1 MKRLSLILILI
12 LAIHIR
18 LFSQVESNLSITQKL
33 IDSSSVLITKVL
45 SNTDKIKLEI
55 TTPPNLVYLH
65 NSILKSFSEN
75 ITLSDSA
82 SILIIKYSLDKVEV
96 AYTNLEK
103 ENVLGNY
110 NAERNIK
117 ISGSY
122 IIFKNGESFLSDN
135 FILGHKDNYLIEELS
150 ELENPALP
158 FTQGKIPSEPLLSGL
173 FEPIIAVS
181 AIAVSIYLLF
191 SVRSK

>member
-12 LAIHIR
+12 FAVHIR
-18 LFSQVESNLSITQKL
+18 LFSQVESNLTITQKL
-33 IDSSSVLITKVL
+33 IDSSCVLITKVL
-45 SNTDKIKLEI
+45 SNANKIKLEI

-82 SILIIKYSLDKVEV
+82 SILIKYNLDKVEV

-110 NAERNIK
+110 HAERNIK
-117 ISGSY
+117 ISGNY
-122 IIFKNGESFLSDN
+122 IVFKNGESILSDN
-135 FILGHKDNYLIEELS
+135 FLLSHKDNCLMEELS
-150 ELENPALP
+150 GLENPTLP
-158 FTQGKIPSEPLLSGL
+158 FTQGKIPSEPFLSGL